1 MQYILTSLILFPT
14 FIFGNIYNWV
24 PYNKSCIDK
33 KSLLSY
39 LAWAFIGN
47 DDDGAY
53 GEKPSAGNWTNEKI
67 GPKRAFM
74 WWMRNPMHNFTFY
87 VIGSAH
93 KKNSEVTLLKFS
105 EDGDNDFFSYHSKG
119 KTVFAGKGTS
129 FFLGFHGGKPFLSL
143 RIDYGRRFD
152 FYIGWRERGNF
163 GIKLIPSA
171 PSLRLKPKKCYPIKN
186 NCHRNCKHGTKKK
199 I

>member
-1 MQYILTSLILFPT
+1 MQYILTTLLLFPT
-14 FIFGNIYNWV
+14 FIFGNLYNWV
-24 PYNKSCIDK
+24 PANKNLIEKNSP
-33 KSLLSY
+33 SSW

-47 DDDGAY
+47 DDDGVY

-74 WWMRNPMHNFTFY
+74 WWTRNPLHNFTFY

-93 KKNSEVTLLKFS
+93 RQNSEFTLLKFS
-105 EDGDNDFFSYHSKG
+105 EDGDAECMTYHEKA

-143 RIDYGRRFD
+143 RLDYGRRFE

-163 GIKLIPSA
+163 GLKLILSA
-171 PSLRLKPKKCYPIKN
+171 PSLRLKSKKCYPVKN
-186 NCHRNCKHGTKKK
+186 HCHRNCKHGTKKK
-199 I
+199 F